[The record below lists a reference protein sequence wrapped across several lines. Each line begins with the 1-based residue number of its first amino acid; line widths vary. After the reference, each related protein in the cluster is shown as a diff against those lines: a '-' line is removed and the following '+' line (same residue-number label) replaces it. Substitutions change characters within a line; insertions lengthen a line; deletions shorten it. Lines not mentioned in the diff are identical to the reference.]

1 VIPVDLKLTI
11 EFYFDPEIT
20 KHTNGIGSRP
30 LWPSDIVHNVKEG
43 EITPRIFPLQGL
55 WSYLTMF

>member
-20 KHTNGIGSRP
+20 KHIKGVGSRP

-43 EITPRIFPLQGL
+43 EITLHAKNLSAAG
-55 WSYLTMF
+55 TVA